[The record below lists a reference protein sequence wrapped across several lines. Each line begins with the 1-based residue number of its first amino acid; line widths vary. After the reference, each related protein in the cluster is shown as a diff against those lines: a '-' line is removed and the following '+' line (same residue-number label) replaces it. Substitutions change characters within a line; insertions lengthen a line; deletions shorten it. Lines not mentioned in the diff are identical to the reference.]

1 MHKVDKIFVKFIFN
15 YLYFYRNVLNLKLL
29 QSLPP
34 AYFSTPKDGL
44 IAQIL
49 ADPSSFAGRDMT
61 RTINANRKT
70 STGSNAEWE
79 MEAKCLSKTIKV
91 GSLDTIS
98 IGCMASDIVLYVSL
112 AVILGVILVKFA
124 LAVIFG
130 WFLSWKLG
138 NFKEG
143 VSYSARMK
151 REAEIENWTSNMQA
165 AAPLPKPRIQS
176 TYYGNNSRR
185 KSLFPQTSRFTQP
198 MHGSTR
204 YDTEKGASVA
214 SVWRTPNRYC

>member
-1 MHKVDKIFVKFIFN
+1 M
-15 YLYFYRNVLNLKLL
+15 LNLKLL
-29 QSLPP
+29 QSLPTT
-34 AYFSTPKDGL
+34 YFDIPSNGL
-44 IAQIL
+44 ISHLLQ
-49 ADPSSFAGRDMT
+49 DPDAFAGKDLT
-61 RTINANRKT
+61 KTINGNSKLDSSA
-70 STGSNAEWE
+70 WE
-79 MEAKCLSKTIKV
+79 LEAKCLSATIKV

-112 AVILGVILVKFA
+112 AVILGVILVKFG

-143 VSYSARMK
+143 ESYASRMK
-151 REAEIENWTSNMQA
+151 RAQEIENWTSTMQA

-176 TYYGNNSRR
+176 TYTGNSKR
-185 KSLFPQTSRFTQP
+185 KTLFPQTSRFTQP

-204 YDTEKGASVA
+204 FDGLAS
-214 SVWRTPNRYC
+214 SVWKIPNR

>member
-1 MHKVDKIFVKFIFN
+1 MPKI
-15 YLYFYRNVLNLKLL
+15 RNVLNLKLL
-29 QSLPP
+29 QSLPTT
-34 AYFSTPKDGL
+34 YFSVPSGGL
-44 IAQIL
+44 ISQIL
-49 ADPSSFAGRDMT
+49 SNPNDFAGKDIT
-61 RTINANRKT
+61 RLVNAKQKSATASTIDAK
-70 STGSNAEWE
+70 EWE
-79 MEAKCLSKTIKV
+79 QEAKCLSATIKV

-112 AVILGVILVKFA
+112 AVILGVIVVKFA

-151 REAEIENWTSNMQA
+151 REQEIENWTTNMQA
-165 AAPLPKPRIQS
+165 GAPLPKAAKHQS
-176 TYYGNNSRR
+176 MFYQNQQKRR
-185 KSLFPQTSRFTQP
+185 TFLPSTSRFTQP

-204 YDTEKGASVA
+204 FDHVEKAGHASA
-214 SVWRTPNRYC
+214 IWRTPNRLVLSS

>member
-1 MHKVDKIFVKFIFN
+1 MRKFIFN

-29 QSLPP
+29 QSLPQ
-34 AYFSTPKDGL
+34 AYFSTPSGGL

-49 ADPSSFAGRDMT
+49 ADPSNFAGRDMT
-61 RTINANRKT
+61 RTINANRA
-70 STGSNAEWE
+70 NNNNVDWE
-79 MEAKCLSKTIKV
+79 MEARCLSKTIKV

-176 TYYGNNSRR
+176 QYYGNNNNRR
-185 KSLFPQTSRFTQP
+185 KSLFPQTSRYTQP

-204 YDTEKGASVA
+204 YDTEKVASTT
-214 SVWRTPNRYC
+214 SVWRTPNR

>member
-1 MHKVDKIFVKFIFN
+1 M
-15 YLYFYRNVLNLKLL
+15 NLKLL
-29 QSLPP
+29 QSLPST
-34 AYFSTPKDGL
+34 YFSVPENGL
-44 IAQIL
+44 ISQL
-49 ADPSSFAGRDMT
+49 LQNPTQFAGKDLT
-61 RTINANRKT
+61 KTIN
-70 STGSNAEWE
+70 GNAKLDSSEWE
-79 MEAKCLSKTIKV
+79 LEAKCLSATIKV

-112 AVILGVILVKFA
+112 AVILGVILVKFG

-130 WFLSWKLG
+130 WCLSWKLG

-143 VSYSARMK
+143 ESYAARMK
-151 REAEIENWTSNMQA
+151 REQEIENWTSTMQA

-176 TYYGNNSRR
+176 TFYGNNNRR

-204 YDTEKGASVA
+204 FDGPASS
-214 SVWRTPNRYC
+214 SVWRTPNR

>member
-1 MHKVDKIFVKFIFN
+1 M
-15 YLYFYRNVLNLKLL
+15 KLL
-29 QSLPP
+29 SSLPP
-34 AYFSTPKDGL
+34 AYFQTNPNGL
-44 IAQIL
+44 IAAIMQ
-49 ADPSSFAGRDMT
+49 DVNQFAGKDMT
-61 RTINANRKT
+61 RIINANRANDE
-70 STGSNAEWE
+70 GVWE
-79 MEAKCLSKTIKV
+79 QEARCLSATIKV

-143 VSYSARMK
+143 ESYSARMK
-151 REAEIENWTSNMQA
+151 REAEIENWTTTMQA
-165 AAPLPKPRIQS
+165 GAPLPKPRIQS
-176 TYYGNNSRR
+176 QFYGGANSRR

-198 MHGSTR
+198 LHGSTR
-204 YDTEKGASVA
+204 FDTEKVANAS
-214 SVWRTPNRYC
+214 SVWRTPNRYCTTTAVLFLSWMPLFIQTRYS